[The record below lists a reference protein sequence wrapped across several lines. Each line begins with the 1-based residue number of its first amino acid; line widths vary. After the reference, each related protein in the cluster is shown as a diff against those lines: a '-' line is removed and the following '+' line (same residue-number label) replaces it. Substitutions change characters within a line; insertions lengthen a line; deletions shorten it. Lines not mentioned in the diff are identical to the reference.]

1 MTRSLILK
9 GDDPPVNIPRDELLA
24 IEHVLLHCCDLM
36 RSKCFDYLWCPDE
49 TFKVDWSYK
58 KHIYLSLW
66 CSPWQSL
73 MKQEM
78 LKDRYIY
85 ILNLC
90 FFHWRFV
97 STHCTVKYCVTLQ
110 GSYRFFTSKFKNVSQ
125 TFQRPKRY
133 FQRPVLLISS
143 SKINLKYD
151 NKCYQIIIQFLKI
164 PSLLVQSTILH

>member
-1 MTRSLILK
+1 MSY
-9 GDDPPVNIPRDELLA
+9 LLLNMFYYTA
-24 IEHVLLHCCDLM
+24 VIWWDRNVLTTYDA
-36 RSKCFDYLWCPDE
+36 
-49 TFKVDWSYK
+49 
-58 KHIYLSLW
+58 
-66 CSPWQSL
+66 L
-73 MKQEM
+73 MKPSR
-78 LKDRYIY
+78 LTGRTRNISIY
-85 ILNLC
+85 PCDVLPGKVWWNKKCWRTDIHIELVC
-90 FFHWRFV
+90 FFHWWFV